1 MIISF
6 YKYTLPTRNKV
17 KNMAGWDLKSGA
29 LQYIPVSEYRLWT
42 VFNFI
47 FSDAAAKR
55 STYKFGLIKA
65 ILDNLF
71 NCTIINDEFVLFHQD
86 IFTKFTENYW
96 NLVLKYHLKQLRP
109 DDKSK
114 YSHIERIFMQVQ
126 KNYQL
131 PVEIPFNSLDDALKK
146 QIIFDVQKS
155 CKKNVLGALYKDLEG
170 IVYGFDL
177 EKDYLVLHPVA
188 YQFMMK
194 YKMELERLNY
204 YAWAKFLETINEDSV
219 LIKLLDKLELALPQ
233 RKNLDIF
240 RNILYEEFKQEN
252 CFYCGKKLNNTMHVD
267 HFIPWSFMKED
278 NLWNFVLTCPVCNT
292 RKNNKLPE
300 QIFVKKLEIRNSEII
315 LLTDF
320 SKEQFESYQPN
331 LISNL
336 WQYAYYAGFKEFKVK

>member
-1 MIISF
+1 M
-6 YKYTLPTRNKV
+6 
-17 KNMAGWDLKSGA
+17 
-29 LQYIPVSEYRLWT
+29 
-42 VFNFI
+42 
-47 FSDAAAKR
+47 
-55 STYKFGLIKA
+55 
-65 ILDNLF
+65 
-71 NCTIINDEFVLFHQD
+71 
-86 IFTKFTENYW
+86 
-96 NLVLKYHLKQLRP
+96 
-109 DDKSK
+109 
-114 YSHIERIFMQVQ
+114 
-126 KNYQL
+126 
-131 PVEIPFNSLDDALKK
+131 
-146 QIIFDVQKS
+146 
-155 CKKNVLGALYKDLEG
+155 EG

-240 RNILYEEFKQEN
+240 RNTLYEEFKQEN
-252 CFYCGKKLNNTMHVD
+252 CFYCGKKLNNTMHAD
-267 HFIPWSFMKED
+267 YFIPWSFMKED

-300 QIFVKKLEIRNSEII
+300 QLFVKKLEIRNSEII

-320 SKEQFESYQPN
+320 SKKQFESYQPN

>member
-1 MIISF
+1 
-6 YKYTLPTRNKV
+6 
-17 KNMAGWDLKSGA
+17 MAGWDLKSGA
-29 LQYIPVSEYRLWT
+29 LQYIPVSEDRLWT

-155 CKKNVLGALYKDLEG
+155 CKKNGFCKEG
-170 IVYGFDL
+170 
-177 EKDYLVLHPVA
+177 
-188 YQFMMK
+188 MK
-194 YKMELERLNY
+194 
-204 YAWAKFLETINEDSV
+204 
-219 LIKLLDKLELALPQ
+219 
-233 RKNLDIF
+233 
-240 RNILYEEFKQEN
+240 
-252 CFYCGKKLNNTMHVD
+252 
-267 HFIPWSFMKED
+267 
-278 NLWNFVLTCPVCNT
+278 
-292 RKNNKLPE
+292 
-300 QIFVKKLEIRNSEII
+300 
-315 LLTDF
+315 
-320 SKEQFESYQPN
+320 
-331 LISNL
+331 
-336 WQYAYYAGFKEFKVK
+336 